1 MVENDRILKIN
12 IENEMK
18 TAYIDYSMS
27 VIVSRALP
35 DVRDGLKPVHRRV
48 LFGMNEMG
56 NTSSHPHK
64 KSANCVGEVM
74 GKYHPH
80 GDSSIYGTVVRMAQ
94 PWSLRYTLVD
104 GHGNFGSIDGDGP
117 AAMRYT
123 EVRLEKIGEE
133 MLSDID
139 SDTVDFQPNYD
150 NSRREPVVLPTRIPN
165 LLINGASGIAVGMAT
180 NMPPHNL
187 TESINACV
195 ALIDNPDLTIQDLIK
210 YIPAPDFPTGGT
222 IYGYAGV
229 KEAYETGRGSITIRA
244 KAEIEQHKGHEEII
258 VTEIPYG
265 VNKAKLI
272 KYIAD
277 LVNDKKL
284 DGIADL
290 RDGSDYKGMRIVITL
305 KQDANANVVLNKL
318 YKMTQMQASFA
329 VNNVALVG
337 GRPKTLNLK
346 EILQAFIDHRH
357 EVVTRRTKFEL
368 RKAQERAHILE
379 GLIIASQNIDE
390 VIAII
395 RSSASTEQARISLA
409 ERFALS
415 EAQTQAIVEMRLK
428 QLTGLEQDKLQKE
441 FDDIQK
447 EIERLREIL
456 ENDAV
461 CRQLIKDELI
471 EIRDTY
477 GDERATQIDYTAG
490 DFNAEDF
497 YADDDMIITISHLGY
512 IKRTPLSEF
521 RAQNRGG
528 VGSRGSHTRE
538 EDFIEYIYPASMHC
552 NLLFFTAKGLVYKMK
567 VYELPEG
574 SKSTKGRA
582 IQNLLNIESDDA
594 VNAVISCKGLNDPE
608 YTSTHNLIFATR
620 NGIIKKT
627 SLKEYARVDSRGKK
641 AIVIREGDRVI
652 GVDLTDGNSEIL
664 MANRNG
670 RAIRFH
676 ESKVRP
682 TGRVS
687 SGVRGMTL
695 DETGNDEIIGL
706 ICMPLDSTNNVMV
719 ISEKGYGKRS
729 LLDDYRITNRGGKGV
744 KTINVTE
751 KTGCLVAFDSV
762 NDGNDLVII
771 NKSGITLRFHVSDIR
786 VMGRATQGVRLIN
799 LDKRGDEIAS
809 VCCVDSDPDEEV
821 EALEENPQELESL
834 ELIDDPDVIEET
846 EDIVEEDIDSDDTE
860 SEEDKTENE

>member
-1 MVENDRILKIN
+1 MIENDRILKIN

-94 PWSLRYTLVD
+94 PWSLRYCLVD

-165 LLINGASGIAVGMAT
+165 LLVNGASGIAVGMAT

-187 TESINACV
+187 TESINACI
-195 ALIDNPDLTIQDLIK
+195 ALIDNPELTIPEIMK
-210 YIPAPDFPTGGT
+210 FIPAPDFPTGGT

-229 KEAYETGRGSITIRA
+229 KEAYETGRGSIIIRA
-244 KAEIEQHKGHEEII
+244 KAEIEQHKDHEEII

-265 VNKAKLI
+265 VNKSKLI
-272 KYIAD
+272 KSIAD
-277 LVNDKKL
+277 LVNEKKL
-284 DGIADL
+284 DGISDL
-290 RDGSDYKGMRIVITL
+290 RDGSDYKGMRIVIKVKT
-305 KQDANANVVLNKL
+305 DANANVVLNKL
-318 YKMTQMQASFA
+318 YKLTQLQASFA
-329 VNNVALVG
+329 VNNVALVH

-357 EVVTRRTKFEL
+357 EVVTRRTQFEL

-395 RSSASTEQARISLA
+395 RASQSADDARTTLA
-409 ERFALS
+409 QRFNLS
-415 EAQTQAIVEMRLK
+415 DAQTQAIVEMRLK
-428 QLTGLEQDKLQKE
+428 QLTGLEQDKLQNE
-441 FDDIQK
+441 YDEIEK
-447 EIERLREIL
+447 EIARLEEIL
-456 ENDAV
+456 NNDVV
-461 CRQLIKDELI
+461 CRELIKSELI
-471 EIRDTY
+471 KVRDTY
-477 GDERATQIDYTAG
+477 GDARATEIDYTAG

-528 VGSRGSHTRE
+528 VGSRGSHTRQ

-574 SKSTKGRA
+574 SKNTKGRA
-582 IQNLLNIESDDA
+582 IQNLLNIEPDDA

-608 YTSTHNLIFATR
+608 FTSSHNLIFATR
-620 NGIIKKT
+620 NGVIKKT
-627 SLKEYARVDSRGKK
+627 SLREYANVNVRGKK

-652 GVDLTDGNSEIL
+652 GVNLTDGNSEIL

-676 ESKVRP
+676 ETKVRA

-687 SGVRGMTL
+687 AGVRGMTL
-695 DETGNDEIIGL
+695 DGADDTVIGM
-706 ICMPLDSTNNVMV
+706 ICMAADSTNNVMV
-719 ISEKGYGKRS
+719 ISEKGFGKRS
-729 LLDDYRITNRGGKGV
+729 LLEDYRITNRGGKGV
-744 KTINVTE
+744 KTINVTD
-751 KTGCLVAFDSV
+751 KVGCLVAFDSV

-809 VCCVDSDPDEEV
+809 VCCVDSDPEEEV
-821 EALEENPQELESL
+821 EQLEENPQELPSTDEIVDDVNDDDVVADDDIES
-834 ELIDDPDVIEET
+834 DNET
-846 EDIVEEDIDSDDTE
+846 EDNN
-860 SEEDKTENE
+860 NE